1 MAVDFAQIQIF
12 TVPNVDS
19 FVKLVTNSMEIKNE
33 FVKVNFFRNF
43 FLIFFSKIFVRFFF
57 QIFILKFFQ
66 FFFQAN
72 ERWSGREASCTIKQC
87 IEVPK
92 PKQGDAECSNGYKF
106 GSLCRYDCNSGY
118 DLEGARENFC
128 GSDGEWSV
136 SEAPNCIIGE
146 CSPLDPPV
154 FGDISCSKDNK
165 VGSECTFTCNVGYEL
180 LGDGTRLCEDSHLWS
195 GVMPRCVPTECPVLS
210 APKNG
215 IVVCT
220 AERSYR
226 SICQFKCNDGYEL
239 NGNNIM
245 ECSAEKKWNPDEAPT
260 CEEILCDQL
269 PPLEHGNVKCSD
281 NNRHQARDNKKV
293 IFEISDFSKSD

>member
-1 MAVDFAQIQIF
+1 MAVDFARTPIY
-12 TVPNVDS
+12 TVPSVDS
-19 FVKLVTNSMEIKNE
+19 FVKLDTNSMAIKNE
-33 FVKVNFFRNF
+33 FVKVKASVTTRKFQNKFLVKNFQKIKIS
-43 FLIFFSKIFVRFFF
+43 FL
-57 QIFILKFFQ
+57 
-66 FFFQAN
+66 AN
-72 ERWSGREASCTIKQC
+72 ERWSGQEASCTIKQC

-165 VGSECTFTCNVGYEL
+165 VGSECTFSCNVGYEL
-180 LGDGTRLCEDSHLWS
+180 LGDENRLCEDSHLWS

-260 CEEILCDQL
+260 CEEILCDPL

-281 NNRHQARDNKKV
+281 NNRHQDRENKKR
-293 IFEISDFSKSD
+293 FQRY